1 MITPMRVFVLIFNAH
16 TENEGIHTVRVGD
29 RNKILMFESQD
40 DAIRFALMLEAQDF
54 HTPTVEA
61 MDAEEIK
68 EFCESADYEWEIIPE
83 NSDLII
89 PPEINLEET
98 DWQPDGQYDDTSD
111 DSLEFDDVPPAEET
125 EFSATELEKI
135 RRKLEGLL

>member
-1 MITPMRVFVLIFNAH
+1 
-16 TENEGIHTVRVGD
+16 
-29 RNKILMFESQD
+29 
-40 DAIRFALMLEAQDF
+40 
-54 HTPTVEA
+54 
-61 MDAEEIK
+61 
-68 EFCESADYEWEIIPE
+68 
-83 NSDLII
+83 LII

-98 DWQPDGQYDDTSD
+98 DWQPEGQYDDTSD